1 MNNPAMLITLTS
13 LLTSLLVA
21 YGYFAYR
28 YAKYSP
34 WNATW
39 QGITLEA
46 QKITMAALVA
56 FFIVDGFFPEGYPG
70 RYSIL
75 VIILTLLSIEAWSTL
90 LGLLHVQRKRGKV
103 RSALGMG
110 YVDQNRLDPDPK

>member
-1 MNNPAMLITLTS
+1 MLITLTT
-13 LLTSLLVA
+13 LLSSLLVA

-28 YAKYSP
+28 YARYSP

-46 QKITMAALVA
+46 QKITMASLVA

-75 VIILTLLSIEAWSTL
+75 VIILTLLSIEAWATL
-90 LGLLHVQRKRGKV
+90 LGLLHVQRKGGRV
-103 RSALGMG
+103 RNALGQG
-110 YVDQNRLDPDPK
+110 FVDPGRLDPDPK

>member
-1 MNNPAMLITLTS
+1 MNNPAMLITLTV
-13 LLTSLLVA
+13 LLSSLLVA

-28 YAKYSP
+28 YARYSP

-46 QKITMAALVA
+46 QKITMASLVG

-75 VIILTLLSIEAWSTL
+75 VILLTLLSIEAWATL
-90 LGLLHVQRKRGKV
+90 LGLLYVQRRGGKV
-103 RSALGMG
+103 RHALGMG
-110 YVDQNRLDPDPK
+110 YVDPNRLDPK